1 MEPKLTLRQIDCASS
16 KDGGLML
23 SLHLLPAGAV
33 AARGE
38 AAPKRIRR
46 RRKRSFTNEQM
57 LEIAR
62 TAIDEAVSDQSELTR
77 RAVNRHSFGLAS
89 PAGQRAHGLRV
100 PRRPP
105 WPG

>member
-16 KDGGLML
+16 KDGGLLL
-23 SLHLLPAGAV
+23 SLHLLPAGTSV
-33 AARGE
+33 ARGE
-38 AAPKRIRR
+38 SIPKRIRR

-62 TAIDEAVSDQSELTR
+62 TVIDEAVSDQSELARKAVTR
-77 RAVNRHSFGLAS
+77 LAVGHTGTSTGRTQSFRA
-89 PAGQRAHGLRV
+89 